1 MSHDPR
7 QDALV
12 SGDFTEPRTD
22 DLNAPVEWRGLPAFV
37 PVTRDVRLVLTFDDE
52 AGREELI
59 EQLGLVIA
67 KKTGKT
73 WSAWWPPRDR
83 DDLSALRFDFGDD
96 GSASLPDVDEDDGW
110 RPAPDE
116 EVPAWGDH
124 VGHSVALT
132 YGHDGALIGA
142 RCSTCAVDLPPPDA
156 VTTQLSPA
164 PEDED
169 VVSDAD
175 AVNGAQDQQ
184 AAEDGADPGTL
195 LERGPSAYDPFEF

>member
-96 GSASLPDVDEDDGW
+96 GSASLPDVD
-110 RPAPDE
+110 
-116 EVPAWGDH
+116 
-124 VGHSVALT
+124 ALE
-132 YGHDGALIGA
+132 
-142 RCSTCAVDLPPPDA
+142 
-156 VTTQLSPA
+156 LSHA

-175 AVNGAQDQQ
+175 AANDAQDQQ